1 MVTER
6 IIQIMAEQYDMDP
19 ATLSEE
25 SSFEEMSFDS
35 LDVAE
40 MVMTLED
47 EYKISI
53 EMSSDIKTIGDI
65 SKHIQ
70 EKIDAK
76 NK

>member
-6 IIQIMAEQYDMDP
+6 IIQILAEQYDMDA
-19 ATLSEE
+19 ATLTEA

-53 EMSSDIKTIGDI
+53 DMSSDIKTIGNI
-65 SKHIQ
+65 SNHIQ
-70 EKIDAK
+70 AKIDAK
-76 NK
+76 N

>member
-6 IIQIMAEQYDMDP
+6 VIKLLSEQYDMD
-19 ATLSEE
+19 ASALSAD

-53 EMSSDIKTIGDI
+53 EMSGDLKTIGALAA
-65 SKHIQ
+65 HIE
-70 EKIDAK
+70 EKLKA
-76 NK
+76 